1 MLDTTVSPA
10 KGRTDRDAVWGV
22 ESTYRAQETVHFLK
36 GARIPRKWALLRGHI
51 ILGMY
56 GIVCGRYSE
65 PYSLWGS
72 SDTVSGYQYS
82 SNLRVFS
89 GSGGD
94 RDRARDSKASA
105 APAAAATAAPAL
117 RILGVARSLS
127 LRLPAVR
134 RDSPRGSTDSATP
147 LS

>member
-1 MLDTTVSPA
+1 MLGTTVSPA
-10 KGRTDRDAVWGV
+10 KRTDRDAVWGV
-22 ESTYRAQETVHFLK
+22 ESTYRAQETVHFLRG
-36 GARIPRKWALLRGHI
+36 GARISRKWALLRGHI

-56 GIVCGRYSE
+56 GITRGRYSE

-94 RDRARDSKASA
+94 RNRARDSKASA